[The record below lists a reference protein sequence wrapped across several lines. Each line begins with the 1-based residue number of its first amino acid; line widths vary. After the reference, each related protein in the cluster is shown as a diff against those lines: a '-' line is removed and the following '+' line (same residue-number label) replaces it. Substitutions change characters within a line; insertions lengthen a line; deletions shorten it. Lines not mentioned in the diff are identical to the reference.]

1 MTKCCDINAGM
12 LRTPVTFQRKTR
24 TPNGSGGFTDMWST
38 LSNSATRAH
47 VKGLSGFE
55 RLQADRVNAETK
67 ERLVCRYFAGLRP
80 DDRVVI
86 EGRAHNITYINDV
99 ERRKKWLEIDA
110 SGGVAV

>member
-1 MTKCCDINAGM
+1 M

-24 TPNGSGGFTDMWST
+24 TPNGSGGWSET
-38 LSNSATRAH
+38 WGAISGSAARAS

-55 RLQADRVNAETK
+55 RIQSDRVNAETK
-67 ERLVCRYFAGLRP
+67 ERIVCRYFAGLRP
-80 DDRVVI
+80 DDRVII

-99 ERRKKWLEIDA
+99 ERRKRWLEIDV

>member
-1 MTKCCDINAGM
+1 MKCCEMTAGM
-12 LRTPVTFQRKTR
+12 LNTPVTFQRKTR
-24 TPNGSGGFTDMWST
+24 VANGSGGFTDTWAT
-38 LSNSATRAH
+38 LRSTRAH

-67 ERLVCRYFAGLRP
+67 ERLVCRYFADLRP
-80 DDRVVI
+80 DDRVLI